1 MTGQHL
7 TNQQFTDLLIG
18 DCSLNVRRHVDA
30 CPQCQEE
37 FKQVQSAIDGF
48 GAAGLEWAE
57 QRAPLA
63 ISASSQLFSQ
73 CRSLGTWA
81 AAALLAAAV
90 LFEVHQG
97 WIVPT
102 PAADNV
108 ANNVATE
115 VVESTSDVADD
126 NRLMMAIDQE
136 IRWQAES
143 PLSMAAPA
151 KHSHSGP
158 PRRLAN

>member
-7 TNQQFTDLLIG
+7 TSEQFTDLLIG
-18 DCSLNVRRHVDA
+18 NCSLEVRRHVDT
-30 CPQCQEE
+30 CRQCQEE
-37 FKQVQSAIDGF
+37 CKQVQSAIDGF

-57 QRAPLA
+57 QRAPMS
-63 ISASSQLFSQ
+63 ISPSSHLFLQ

-102 PAADNV
+102 PAA
-108 ANNVATE
+108 NNVATQA
-115 VVESTSDVADD
+115 VESTADVADD

-143 PLSMAAPA
+143 PLSIATPE
-151 KHSHSGP
+151 KGS

>member
-7 TNQQFTDLLIG
+7 NNQQFTDLLIG
-18 DCSLNVRRHVDA
+18 DCSLEVRRHVDA
-30 CPQCQEE
+30 CPQCQDE

-57 QRAPLA
+57 QRAPMS
-63 ISASSQLFSQ
+63 ISPSSQLLFQ

-102 PAADNV
+102 PA
-108 ANNVATE
+108 NNVATQA
-115 VVESTSDVADD
+115 VESTSDVADD

-136 IRWQAES
+136 IRWRAES
-143 PLSMAAPA
+143 PLSMATPE
-151 KHSHSGP
+151 KHSR
-158 PRRLAN
+158 RRLAN

>member
-18 DCSLNVRRHVDA
+18 DCSLEVRRHVDA

-37 FKQVQSAIDGF
+37 FKRVQSAIDGF

-57 QRAPLA
+57 QRAPMA
-63 ISASSQLFSQ
+63 ISASSQLFLQ

-97 WIVPT
+97 WIVAT
-102 PAADNV
+102 PSG
-108 ANNVATE
+108 NNVATQA
-115 VVESTSDVADD
+115 VESTSEVADD

-143 PLSMAAPA
+143 PLSMAAPE
-151 KHSHSGP
+151 KHSRP
-158 PRRLAN
+158 PRGLAN

>member
-7 TNQQFTDLLIG
+7 TNDLFTDLLIG
-18 DCSLNVRRHVDA
+18 DCSLEIRRHVDA
-30 CPQCQEE
+30 CPQCQDE
-37 FKQVQSAIDGF
+37 FKRVQSAIDGF

-57 QRAPLA
+57 QQAP
-63 ISASSQLFSQ
+63 ISISPSSQLLFQ

-102 PAADNV
+102 PAA
-108 ANNVATE
+108 NNVAAE
-115 VVESTSDVADD
+115 AVESTSDVADD

-143 PLSMAAPA
+143 PLSIATPE
-151 KHSHSGP
+151 KRSRP

>member
-1 MTGQHL
+1 M
-7 TNQQFTDLLIG
+7 
-18 DCSLNVRRHVDA
+18 
-30 CPQCQEE
+30 
-37 FKQVQSAIDGF
+37 QSAIDCF

-97 WIVPT
+97 WVVPT
-102 PAADNV
+102 PASSNA
-108 ANNVATE
+108 ASQG
-115 VVESTSDVADD
+115 VESTADVADD

-136 IRWQAES
+136 IRWQTES
-143 PLSMAAPA
+143 PLSMATPA
-151 KHSHSGP
+151 KHSHSRP

>member
-7 TNQQFTDLLIG
+7 TSEQFTDLLIG
-18 DCSLNVRRHVDA
+18 DCSLEVRRHVDT
-30 CPQCQEE
+30 CQQCQDEC
-37 FKQVQSAIDGF
+37 KQVQSAIDGF

-57 QRAPLA
+57 QRAPM
-63 ISASSQLFSQ
+63 SVSPSSQLFLQ

-102 PAADNV
+102 PAA
-108 ANNVATE
+108 NNVATQA
-115 VVESTSDVADD
+115 VASTADVADD

-136 IRWQAES
+136 IRWQAKS
-143 PLSMAAPA
+143 PLSIAAPE
-151 KHSHSGP
+151 KHSRP

>member
-7 TNQQFTDLLIG
+7 TNQEFGDLLIG
-18 DCSLNVRRHVDA
+18 DCSLEVRRHVDA
-30 CPQCQEE
+30 CPQCEEE
-37 FKQVQSAIDGF
+37 FKRVQSAIDGF

-57 QRAPLA
+57 QRAPMS
-63 ISASSQLFSQ
+63 ISPSSQLLFQ

-81 AAALLAAAV
+81 AAVLLAAAV

-102 PAADNV
+102 HV
-108 ANNVATE
+108 ANNVASQS
-115 VVESTSDVADD
+115 VEPTANVADD

-143 PLSMAAPA
+143 PLSIAAPE
-151 KHSHSGP
+151 KRSRP

>member
-1 MTGQHL
+1 MTGRHL
-7 TNQQFTDLLIG
+7 TSEQFTDLLIG
-18 DCSLNVRRHVDA
+18 ECSLEVRRHVDT
-30 CPQCQEE
+30 CRQCQDECE
-37 FKQVQSAIDGF
+37 QVQSAIDGF
-48 GAAGLEWAE
+48 GAAGLKWAE
-57 QRAPLA
+57 QRAPMS
-63 ISASSQLFSQ
+63 ISPSSQLFLQ

-102 PAADNV
+102 PAV
-108 ANNVATE
+108 NNVTTQGVA
-115 VVESTSDVADD
+115 STVDVADD

-143 PLSMAAPA
+143 PLSIATPE
-151 KHSHSGP
+151 KHSR
-158 PRRLAN
+158 PRGLAN

>member
-7 TNQQFTDLLIG
+7 SNQEFSDLLIG
-18 DCSLNVRRHVDA
+18 DCSLEVRRHVDA
-30 CPQCQEE
+30 CPQCEEE
-37 FKQVQSAIDGF
+37 FKRVQSAIDDF
-48 GAAGLEWAE
+48 GAVGLEWAE
-57 QRAPLA
+57 QRAPLS
-63 ISASSQLFSQ
+63 ISPSSQLLFQ

-102 PAADNV
+102 PAT
-108 ANNVATE
+108 NNVATQA
-115 VVESTSDVADD
+115 VESSTDVADD
-126 NRLMMAIDQE
+126 NRLMMAIDHE

-143 PLSMAAPA
+143 PLSIAGPE
-151 KHSHSGP
+151 KHS

>member
-7 TNQQFTDLLIG
+7 TSQEFTDLLIG
-18 DCSLNVRRHVDA
+18 DCSLEVRRHVDT
-30 CPQCQEE
+30 CPQCQDEC
-37 FKQVQSAIDGF
+37 KQVQSAIDGF

-57 QRAPLA
+57 QRTPIS
-63 ISASSQLFSQ
+63 ISASSQLFLQ

-97 WIVPT
+97 WIVP
-102 PAADNV
+102 PSA
-108 ANNVATE
+108 ANNVATQ
-115 VVESTSDVADD
+115 VVESTADVADD
-126 NRLMMAIDQE
+126 NRLMLAIDQE

-143 PLSMAAPA
+143 PLSTATPG
-151 KHSHSGP
+151 KNSRPTH
-158 PRRLAN
+158 RLAN

>member
-7 TNQQFTDLLIG
+7 TNDQFTDLLIG
-18 DCSLNVRRHVDA
+18 DCPLEVRRHVDA
-30 CPQCQEE
+30 CPQCQDE

-57 QRAPLA
+57 QRAP
-63 ISASSQLFSQ
+63 ISISPSSQLLFQ

-97 WIVPT
+97 WIVAT
-102 PAADNV
+102 PAANK
-108 ANNVATE
+108 VATE
-115 VVESTSDVADD
+115 TVESTADVVDD

-143 PLSMAAPA
+143 PLSIATAE
-151 KHSHSGP
+151 KRP

>member
-108 ANNVATE
+108 ATE

-136 IRWQAES
+136 IRWQTES
-143 PLSMAAPA
+143 PLSMATPA
-151 KHSHSGP
+151 KHSHSRP

>member
-7 TNQQFTDLLIG
+7 TNQQFTGLLIG
-18 DCSLNVRRHVDA
+18 DCSLEVRRHVDA
-30 CPQCQEE
+30 CPRCQEE
-37 FKQVQSAIDGF
+37 FKQVQSAIDCF

-108 ANNVATE
+108 ATE

-151 KHSHSGP
+151 KLSHSGP

>member
-1 MTGQHL
+1 MTSQHL
-7 TNQQFTDLLIG
+7 TSQQFTDLLIG
-18 DCSLNVRRHVDA
+18 DCSLEVRRHVDT
-30 CPQCQEE
+30 CQQCQDEC
-37 FKQVQSAIDGF
+37 KQVQSAIDGF

-57 QRAPLA
+57 QRTPMS
-63 ISASSQLFSQ
+63 ISASSQLFLQ

-102 PAADNV
+102 AV
-108 ANNVATE
+108 ANNVTNQA
-115 VVESTSDVADD
+115 VESTSDVADD

-143 PLSMAAPA
+143 PLSIAIPE
-151 KHSHSGP
+151 KHS

>member
-1 MTGQHL
+1 MTSQHL
-7 TNQQFTDLLIG
+7 TSQQFTDLLIG
-18 DCSLNVRRHVDA
+18 DCSLEVRRHVDT
-30 CPQCQEE
+30 CQQCQDEC
-37 FKQVQSAIDGF
+37 KQVQSAIDGF

-57 QRAPLA
+57 QRTPMS
-63 ISASSQLFSQ
+63 ISASSQLFLQ

-102 PAADNV
+102 PAA
-108 ANNVATE
+108 NNVATQ
-115 VVESTSDVADD
+115 VVESTADVADD

-143 PLSMAAPA
+143 PLSIAIPEN
-151 KHSHSGP
+151 HS

>member
-1 MTGQHL
+1 MTGQHSTPHL
-7 TNQQFTDLLIG
+7 NNDQFSDLLIG
-18 DCSLNVRRHVDA
+18 DCPLEVRRHVDT

-37 FKQVQSAIDGF
+37 FKRVQSAIDSF
-48 GAAGLEWAE
+48 GSACLEWAE
-57 QRAPLA
+57 QRAPVS
-63 ISASSQLFSQ
+63 ISPSSPLLFQ

-102 PAADNV
+102 PAAND
-108 ANNVATE
+108 VATQG
-115 VVESTSDVADD
+115 VESTANVAED

-143 PLSMAAPA
+143 PLSIASPE
-151 KHSHSGP
+151 KHDRSRP
-158 PRRLAN
+158 PRWLAN